1 MTRWGKRAVLAKNA
15 IVNVGRGGISSVI
28 ALLLPPFL
36 TRSMSRDAFG
46 AWCLVLQ
53 LSAYVGFFDFGIQT
67 AVTRFVSLSSE
78 QRDYDRRNTV
88 VSTAFALLVV
98 SGILAFLVILIVVSL
113 VPNVFHQI
121 NAPLRTDLRVSLLIV
136 GGSLAINL
144 PASVFAGSFVGLQRN
159 EIPAAAISIP
169 RILGAALVVFVVRH
183 GGSLISMA
191 AATAAS
197 NLTSFAL
204 QYVVFHKYLQDIR
217 LSISHVSKIFAREL
231 LEYCFSLTVWG
242 VGLLLVTGLD
252 LAIVGVYR
260 FDQVAY
266 YAIAAT
272 LITFFNGFFG
282 AIFWALGAPAT
293 VLYARNDKAGLG
305 RFIDVTTRFG
315 MVLLLAAGLP
325 IFFCTH
331 AILRIWVGPAYAENA
346 TILVQLLVVANVI
359 RICVSPYIVAMIS
372 TGEQRRIIFV
382 PLLEG
387 AVNLAAS
394 VIAGY
399 YLGAVGVA
407 LGTLI
412 GSVVSLV
419 GHTRYTMRKNIAI
432 DLKAGDYLFNSLL
445 RPTLCAAPIIGIAA
459 SWHYLPV
466 FLQPGLST
474 IAGSLSLVLF
484 FAFCLTPSERH
495 RLEIQ
500 LRSVC
505 FRND

>member
-1 MTRWGKRAVLAKNA
+1 
-15 IVNVGRGGISSVI
+15 
-28 ALLLPPFL
+28 
-36 TRSMSRDAFG
+36 
-46 AWCLVLQ
+46 
-53 LSAYVGFFDFGIQT
+53 
-67 AVTRFVSLSSE
+67 
-78 QRDYDRRNTV
+78 
-88 VSTAFALLVV
+88 
-98 SGILAFLVILIVVSL
+98 
-113 VPNVFHQI
+113 
-121 NAPLRTDLRVSLLIV
+121 
-136 GGSLAINL
+136 
-144 PASVFAGSFVGLQRN
+144 
-159 EIPAAAISIP
+159 
-169 RILGAALVVFVVRH
+169 
-183 GGSLISMA
+183 
-191 AATAAS
+191 
-197 NLTSFAL
+197 
-204 QYVVFHKYLQDIR
+204 
-217 LSISHVSKIFAREL
+217 
-231 LEYCFSLTVWG
+231 
-242 VGLLLVTGLD
+242 
-252 LAIVGVYR
+252 
-260 FDQVAY
+260 
-266 YAIAAT
+266 
-272 LITFFNGFFG
+272 
-282 AIFWALGAPAT
+282 
-293 VLYARNDKAGLG
+293 
-305 RFIDVTTRFG
+305 

-331 AILRIWVGPAYAENA
+331 AILRMWVGPAYAENA
-346 TILVQLLVVANVI
+346 TILVQLLVVANII
-359 RICVSPYIVAMIS
+359 RICVSPYIIAMIS
-372 TGEQRRIIFV
+372 TGGQRRIIFV

-407 LGTLI
+407 LGTLV

-445 RPTLCAAPIIGIAA
+445 RPTLCAAPIIGMAA